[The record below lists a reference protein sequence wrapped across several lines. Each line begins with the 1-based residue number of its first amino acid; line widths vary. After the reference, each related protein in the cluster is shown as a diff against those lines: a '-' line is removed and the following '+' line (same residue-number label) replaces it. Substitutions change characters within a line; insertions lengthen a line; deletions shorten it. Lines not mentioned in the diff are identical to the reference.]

1 MNLNLKRMPLM
12 AATMATAA
20 CGMMVNAPSAH
31 AARPGTEYAMA
42 VVHFDD
48 LELSKE
54 EDVERL
60 LRRVKRAAR
69 DVCSPG
75 GVAGR
80 YSAKAQRQCFDATLR
95 KAMTDVDRLVEL
107 PITPILARDSS

>member
-1 MNLNLKRMPLM
+1 MNLKLKFTPLM
-12 AATMATAA
+12 AATIASAA
-20 CGMMVNAPSAH
+20 YGMMVTAPLAH

-42 VVHFDD
+42 VVHYDD

-54 EDVERL
+54 KDVEQL

-69 DVCSPG
+69 NVCTPG
-75 GVAGR
+75 GVAVR

-95 KAMTDVDRLVEL
+95 KAMIDVERLVEL
-107 PITPILARDSS
+107 PITPILARDNS